1 MDLYHL
7 NNFLISLS
15 NSEIFKFNPVNE
27 VYGLKIVLNNKNYYL
42 FVNSSKQKNEINI
55 PELDFSRQYKLN
67 LKNYTDIF
75 NNDFSFFNFKKDSNP
90 YAFEPLEI
98 KFIEDK

>member
-1 MDLYHL
+1 M
-7 NNFLISLS
+7 I
-15 NSEIFKFNPVNE
+15 
-27 VYGLKIVLNNKNYYL
+27 KIIIP
-42 FVNSSKQKNEINI
+42 EIN
-55 PELDFSRQYKLN
+55 FSNQYKLN

-75 NNDFSFFNFKKDSNP
+75 NKDFSFFNFKKDLNP

>member
-1 MDLYHL
+1 MY
-7 NNFLISLS
+7 
-15 NSEIFKFNPVNE
+15 V
-27 VYGLKIVLNNKNYYL
+27 LKIIINDKNYYL
-42 FVNSSKQKNEINI
+42 FVNSSKQKREIIIPEIN
-55 PELDFSRQYKLN
+55 FSNQYKLN

-90 YAFEPLEI
+90 YSFEPLEI

>member
-1 MDLYHL
+1 MYHL

-15 NSEIFKFNPVNE
+15 NSEIFKFNSVNE
-27 VYGLKIVLNNKNYYL
+27 LYGLKIVLNDKNYYL
-42 FVNSSKQKNEINI
+42 FVNSSRQKKDINI
-55 PELDFSRQYKLN
+55 PEINFSNQYKLN

-75 NNDFSFFNFKKDSNP
+75 KNGFSFFNFKNDTNP
-90 YAFEPLEI
+90 YTFEPLEI

>member
-1 MDLYHL
+1 MEMAAYQD
-7 NNFLISLS
+7 S
-15 NSEIFKFNPVNE
+15 N
-27 VYGLKIVLNNKNYYL
+27 
-42 FVNSSKQKNEINI
+42 
-55 PELDFSRQYKLN
+55 
-67 LKNYTDIF
+67 

>member
-1 MDLYHL
+1 M
-7 NNFLISLS
+7 
-15 NSEIFKFNPVNE
+15 
-27 VYGLKIVLNNKNYYL
+27 YGLKIVINDKNYYL
-42 FVNSSKQKNEINI
+42 FVNSSKQNKEIII
-55 PELDFSRQYKLN
+55 PEIKFSNQYKLN
-67 LKNYTDIF
+67 LKNYSDIF

>member
-1 MDLYHL
+1 
-7 NNFLISLS
+7 
-15 NSEIFKFNPVNE
+15 
-27 VYGLKIVLNNKNYYL
+27 VYGLKIVLNDKNYYL

-55 PELDFSRQYKLN
+55 PELDFSNQYKLN

-75 NNDFSFFNFKKDSNP
+75 NNDFSFFNFKKDTNP